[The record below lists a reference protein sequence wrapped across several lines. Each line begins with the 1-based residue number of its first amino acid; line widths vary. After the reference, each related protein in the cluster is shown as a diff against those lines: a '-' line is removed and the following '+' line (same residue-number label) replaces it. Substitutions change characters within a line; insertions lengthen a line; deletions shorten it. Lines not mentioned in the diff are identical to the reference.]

1 MDPDDQ
7 PTEHRD
13 VVLVKQVLPNRLLK
27 LIPGYVSQRPGTSED
42 LSPGDTGAW
51 DWQLPLKWSKQSK
64 GEARPHKKQ
73 EREENLAADSHETST
88 PDVPEGTPARNIL
101 NVSDFDIIVLC

>member
-51 DWQLPLKWSKQSK
+51 GGNCPSHGVSKARVKPVHIRNRREKKIWRQIVMKHPHLKFLKV
-64 GEARPHKKQ
+64 H
-73 EREENLAADSHETST
+73 LLETS
-88 PDVPEGTPARNIL
+88 
-101 NVSDFDIIVLC
+101 